1 MKLNK
6 IDEVWN
12 CANPPEILLPW
23 QRDITNSPLY
33 YAWVQNCIPKTC
45 IACSTKTF
53 LDSRGVFLQYAKIE
67 QVKQKALLAGYT
79 IHNTNKQFVVLPVY
93 MWTQLWKLEVV
104 ILIFAKKDTCPCVL
118 TASDILTGLLG
129 TVSPEE
135 SIFHAYT
142 SYRHQLTEAL
152 RVQILLEICINHNS
166 H

>member
-33 YAWVQNCIPKTC
+33 YTWVQNCIPKTC

-79 IHNTNKQFVVLPVY
+79 VHNTNKQFVVLPVY

-152 RVQILLEICINHNS
+152 RVQILLGIYINHNS

>member
-6 IDEVWN
+6 IDELWN

-129 TVSPEE
+129 IVSPEE

-152 RVQILLEICINHNS
+152 RVQILLGIYINHNS

>member
-104 ILIFAKKDTCPCVL
+104 ILIFEKKDTCPCVL

-152 RVQILLEICINHNS
+152 RVQILLGIYINHNS

>member
-152 RVQILLEICINHNS
+152 PVQILLGIYINHNS

>member
-104 ILIFAKKDTCPCVL
+104 ILIFAKKDTYPCVS

-129 TVSPEE
+129 IVSPEE

-152 RVQILLEICINHNS
+152 RVQILLGIYINHNS

>member
-67 QVKQKALLAGYT
+67 QVKQKALLAGYI

-152 RVQILLEICINHNS
+152 RVQILLGIYINHNS